1 MGMWA
6 VLLLFD
12 HALGL
17 RRSCSEEW
25 FWRGGGGV
33 LALILGVPCSPLSRL
48 ISSRRRW
55 ISAWAARRSA
65 LTSSSRL
72 RSEEHTSELQS
83 QSNLVC
89 RLLLEKKKHDD
100 GTAGSPAGGNA
111 ETVGDREGQHQQAAR
126 CVENGRCAD
135 GRADRARRS
144 QERPGAVSA
153 AARRAEP
160 QLAPED

>member
-89 RLLLEKKKHDD
+89 RLLLEKKKHDN
-100 GTAGSPAGGNA
+100 GSDSLYWISLILDLARNEGFLPHPHNPPAYSRNIQSHCHCPSDH
-111 ETVGDREGQHQQAAR
+111 VLLLPLPAAF
-126 CVENGRCAD
+126 
-135 GRADRARRS
+135 
-144 QERPGAVSA
+144 PH
-153 AARRAEP
+153 
-160 QLAPED
+160 